1 MTLRT
6 CNIIMCCKGNYG
18 FYAQSK
24 KDAIKK
30 YMAKEC
36 NCDTSVYT
44 DEVLH
49 RIIMDALKDYI
60 DGVKKPSYVLFCIEE
75 YGKMLDNLDDKIL
88 EMFRLTQVMND
99 AGYVNG
105 FTKELIKQSM
115 IDLAYNFY

>member
-18 FYAQSK
+18 FYAQSR

-36 NCDTSVYT
+36 NCGTSVYT

-49 RIIMDALKDYI
+49 EIIMDALKDYI
-60 DGVKKPSYVLFCIEE
+60 DGVKKPSYVLWCIEE
-75 YGKMLDNLDDKIL
+75 YGKMWDNLDDKIL
-88 EMFRLTQVMND
+88 AMFNLTQVMND
-99 AGYVNG
+99 TGYVNG

-115 IDLAYNFY
+115 IDLDYNFY